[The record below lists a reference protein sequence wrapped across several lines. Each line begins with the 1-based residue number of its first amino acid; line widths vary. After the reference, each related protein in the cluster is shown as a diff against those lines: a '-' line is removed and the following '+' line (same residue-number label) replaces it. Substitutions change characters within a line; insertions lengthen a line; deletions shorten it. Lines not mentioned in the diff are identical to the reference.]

1 MRIYKQAETF
11 ALVLA
16 AGPPIEWTPE
26 QQKKRRRLKEELLRR
41 EQAGEIGPL
50 DATNPQSMTDAN
62 RAMADLYPVRSS
74 HARAS

>member
-1 MRIYKQAETF
+1 MKIHKQAETF

-16 AGPPIEWTPE
+16 AGPPIQWTPE
-26 QQKKRRRLKEELLRR
+26 QQEKRRRLKEELRRR

-50 DATNPQSMTDAN
+50 DASNPQSMTDAN

-74 HARAS
+74 HVRSR